1 MASLSDS
8 PDHPPILRSIALATM
23 GYACFAAQDAIVKWL
38 VAHLPVWQVLFSR
51 SLVIVGLLALT
62 DRTGAFRAAAVSRS
76 KGALAGRAV
85 LILVAWLSYYTA
97 SRKLGL
103 AELVTLYFA
112 APIFVVVLSVV
123 MLKER
128 VTPPRWAA
136 VLGGFA
142 GVVLAAG
149 PSLAV
154 DAIPAAMTLF
164 AAFAW
169 ALTTILVRLISRTET
184 TPTQMVAS
192 NILFAL
198 ACAVALPWIWVAP
211 SATDLA
217 LLVGLGIVGGSGQFL
232 VFESFRLAPA
242 AAVAPFEY
250 TNFVWAFVLGYVIW
264 HDVPGPMVFAGAG
277 LILVSGIG
285 LILAE
290 SRAERRR

>member
-1 MASLSDS
+1 VAHS
-8 PDHPPILRSIALATM
+8 PDSADQPPIVRSIALATT

-38 VAHLPVWQVLFSR
+38 VQHLPVWQVLFGR
-51 SLVIVGLLALT
+51 SIVILALLAAT
-62 DRTGAFRAAAVSRS
+62 DRTGAFRAAIASRS

-97 SRKLGL
+97 SRSLGL

-112 APIFVVVLSVV
+112 APIFVVVLSVA
-123 MLKER
+123 MLRET
-128 VTPPRWAA
+128 VTPARWAA

-149 PSLAV
+149 PSLGI
-154 DAIPAAMTLF
+154 DPLPAAMALF
-164 AAFAW
+164 AALAW
-169 ALTTILVRLISRTET
+169 ALTTILVRIISRTET
-184 TPTQMVAS
+184 TQTQMVAS
-192 NILFAL
+192 NFLFAV
-198 ACAVALPWIWVAP
+198 ACGAVLPWIWAP
-211 SATDLA
+211 LTAADVA
-217 LLVGLGIVGGSGQFL
+217 LLVALGIVGGSGQFL

-250 TNFVWAFVLGYVIW
+250 TNLVWAFVLGFAIW
-264 HDVPGPMVFAGAG
+264 GDVPGPMVFAGAG
-277 LILVSGIG
+277 LIVASGIG

>member
-1 MASLSDS
+1 
-8 PDHPPILRSIALATM
+8 M

-51 SLVIVGLLALT
+51 SLVILALLAVT
-62 DRTGAFRAAAVSRS
+62 DRSGAYRSAIASRS
-76 KGALAGRAV
+76 KPALAGRAV

-97 SRKLGL
+97 SRSLGL
-103 AELVTLYFA
+103 AQLVTLYFA

-149 PSLAV
+149 PSLAL

-164 AAFAW
+164 AALTW
-169 ALTTILVRLISRTET
+169 AMTTILVRIISRRET
-184 TPTQMVAS
+184 TPTQMVVS
-192 NILFAL
+192 NFLFAV
-198 ACAVALPWIWVAP
+198 ACGVALPWIWVTP
-211 SATDLA
+211 SATDLV

-250 TNFVWAFVLGYVIW
+250 TNLVWAFILGYVIW
-264 HDVPGPMVFAGAG
+264 HDIPGPMVFAGAG
-277 LILVSGIG
+277 LIVLSGVG

-290 SRAERRR
+290 SRAEKRR

>member
-1 MASLSDS
+1 VASLSDS
-8 PDHPPILRSIALATM
+8 PAHPPVLRSIALATM

-51 SLVIVGLLALT
+51 SLVILALLAVT
-62 DRTGAFRAAAVSRS
+62 DRSGAYRSAIASRS
-76 KGALAGRAV
+76 KPALAGRAV

-97 SRKLGL
+97 SRSLGL
-103 AELVTLYFA
+103 AQLVTLYFA

-149 PSLAV
+149 PSLAL

-164 AAFAW
+164 AALTW
-169 ALTTILVRLISRTET
+169 AMTTILVRIISRRET
-184 TPTQMVAS
+184 TPTQMVVS
-192 NILFAL
+192 NFLFAV
-198 ACAVALPWIWVAP
+198 ACGVALPWIWVTP
-211 SATDLA
+211 SATDLV

-250 TNFVWAFVLGYVIW
+250 TNLVWAFILGYVIW
-264 HDVPGPMVFAGAG
+264 HDIPGPMVFAGAG
-277 LILVSGIG
+277 LIVLSGVG

-290 SRAERRR
+290 SRAEKRR